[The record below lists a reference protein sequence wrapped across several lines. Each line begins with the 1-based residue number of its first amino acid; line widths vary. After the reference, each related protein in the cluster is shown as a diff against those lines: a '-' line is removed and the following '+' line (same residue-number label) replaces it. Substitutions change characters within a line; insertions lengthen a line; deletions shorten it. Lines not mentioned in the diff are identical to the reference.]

1 MSRPVRKKF
10 FASTSA
16 ALSGARAPG
25 RLPRLAVAAVFSAAV
40 STVSQTS
47 GVAHPWRVIEH

>member
-10 FASTSA
+10 FASDTCGSIW
-16 ALSGARAPG
+16 RACP
-25 RLPRLAVAAVFSAAV
+25 RSLTRLAVAAVFSAAV